1 MDVMKR
7 RLFSGGVQKFANGS
21 GVNSYQDARNRDYG
35 KSMADQEAFMLRYGD
50 LGSMGGPAGSLAQGA
65 QQFSQNLVPSRQ
77 QLDLVNKKNQSEK
90 SGQGIRD
97 LLGDYASRPGD
108 LLSGAAMGIQSGL
121 NAGIAKALSVVGAD
135 ETSAKSLQIA
145 EQAYNTMKVLF
156 KRGLTGQDVMDSV
169 SGKLDLPPAEFAKVM
184 AKAEQDAKLEQEQQ
198 GQVNP
203 DGSLPDGFR
212 FVDYEY
218 RPEEG
223 PPTAPQNAPEG
234 PASPETVSESVSK
247 IDVTGPTE
255 KGLLDSAA
263 AGLVPTELA
272 RSEAGMA
279 RAGYDYPPEGT
290 PNTGFKTLM
299 PVTTTPVQLAEA
311 VESNNGKVKDKAL
324 ADYMKEFTDQAP
336 GYEGANKGMIYL
348 KIGAAM
354 MAGTSPYAMVN
365 IGNALYQGAEDM
377 MKDDNAKKE
386 FKRQLRLSA
395 LQYGLGEKSK
405 IEQEAR
411 ADERTGTDYVVAN
424 DSVTYK
430 GKTYQ
435 RGETVTVS
443 NTDRMKGIPT
453 GLTDGAAYLGT
464 IKAIQDRSVAVNKQL
479 IDEFE
484 SQKAPNADI
493 AKAREDYNSSVG
505 DVIAADRG
513 MFLIQDVLGLV
524 NSETGFKVTGGKAG
538 GKALL
543 NKVANIAGI
552 ELGEEF
558 ESVEMAKSKLQ
569 QVFQQLVGVTLGQ
582 DQSAN
587 SISNRD
593 VELLAQAFISAG
605 VIGRDGSFSLAAVD
619 PDVLTQK
626 LIAAGNELNEG
637 KRTALIK
644 MGQVESQYVNQY
656 TPGST
661 YENRI
666 DVNNVLKG
674 GYEAETKR
682 LSTALGGA
690 GFFDAVTG
698 KWVPK
703 KTES

>member
-50 LGSMGGPAGSLAQGA
+50 LGSMGGPAGTLAQGA

-97 LLGDYASRPGD
+97 LLGDYASRPAD
-108 LLSGAAMGIQSGL
+108 LLSGAAMGINSGL
-121 NAGIAKALSVVGAD
+121 GAGIAKALSVVGAD
-135 ETSAKSLQIA
+135 EASAFVSQKA
-145 EQAYNTMKVLF
+145 EQLYNTMKVLF

-169 SGKLDLPPAEFAKVM
+169 SGKLDLPPAEFAEVM

-212 FVDYEY
+212 FVDYQY
-218 RPEEG
+218 RPEVQG
-223 PPTAPQNAPEG
+223 PPIAPEG
-234 PASPETVSESVSK
+234 PASPESVSE
-247 IDVTGPTE
+247 INVTGPT
-255 KGLLDSAA
+255 KNGLLESAA
-263 AGLVPTELA
+263 AGLVPQEVRA

-299 PVTTTPVQLAEA
+299 PVTTTPGQLAEA

-524 NSETGFKVTGGKAG
+524 NSENGFEVTGGAAG
-538 GKALL
+538 GKTLL
-543 NKVANIAGI
+543 NKAANIAGI

-558 ESVEMAKSKLQ
+558 ESVEMARSKLQ

-593 VELLAQAFISAG
+593 VELLAQAFVSAG
-605 VIGRDGSFSLAAVD
+605 VIGSTGSFSLAAVD

-666 DVNNVLKG
+666 DVNDVLKG

>member
-77 QLDLVNKKNQSEK
+77 QLDLVNKKNQSAQ

-97 LLGDYASRPGD
+97 LLGDYASRPAD
-108 LLSGAAMGIQSGL
+108 LLGGAAMGTVSGL

-135 ETSAKSLQIA
+135 EASAKSSQIA

-169 SGKLDLPPAEFAKVM
+169 SGELDLPPAEFAEVM
-184 AKAEQDAKLEQEQQ
+184 AQAEQDAKLEQEQQ

-212 FVDYEY
+212 FVDYQY
-218 RPEEG
+218 KPEFQGPPELQG
-223 PPTAPQNAPEG
+223 PPTAPEG
-234 PASPETVSESVSK
+234 PTSPESVSQLD
-247 IDVTGPTE
+247 ITGPNNDSLLE
-255 KGLLDSAA
+255 SAVGGLL
-263 AGLVPTELA
+263 LPEVRA
-272 RSEAGMA
+272 RSEAGKA
-279 RAGYDYPPEGT
+279 RAGSDYPPEGT

-299 PVTTTPVQLAEA
+299 PVTTTPGQLAEA

-424 DSVTYK
+424 DPVIYK
-430 GKTYQ
+430 GITYQ
-435 RGETVTVS
+435 PGDTVTVS
-443 NTDRMKGIPT
+443 NTDRMKGVPP
-453 GLTDGAAYLGT
+453 GLTDGTAYVAT
-464 IKAIQDRSVAVNKQL
+464 IKAIQDRSVAVNGQL
-479 IDEFE
+479 MKEFE
-484 SQKAPNADI
+484 NQKAPNSDI
-493 AKAREDYNSSVG
+493 AKAMEDYNGSVG

-513 MFLIQDVLGLV
+513 MFLIKDVLGLV
-524 NSETGFKVTGGKAG
+524 NPENGISVTGGKAG
-538 GKALL
+538 VKALL
-543 NKVANIAGI
+543 NKAANIAGI

-558 ESVEMAKSKLQ
+558 ESVEMARSKLQ

-593 VELLAQAFISAG
+593 VELLAQAFISVG
-605 VIGRDGSFSLAAVD
+605 VIGDNGSFSLAAVD
-619 PDVLTQK
+619 PNVLTQK

-644 MGQVESQYVNQY
+644 MGQVESQYVDQY

-666 DVNNVLKG
+666 EVNKVLKG

-690 GFFDAVTG
+690 GYFDAVTG